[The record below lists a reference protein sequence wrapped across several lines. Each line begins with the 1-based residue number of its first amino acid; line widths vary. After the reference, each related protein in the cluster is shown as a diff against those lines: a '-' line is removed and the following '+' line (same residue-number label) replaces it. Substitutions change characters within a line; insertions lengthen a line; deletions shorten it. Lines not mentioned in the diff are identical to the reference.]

1 MDDFHQCSDERDSTQ
16 LGKFPHGAVFMPW
29 RLPCAIATTPEPG
42 KGSPKYENSNLMTN
56 FATAAKTFLVPL
68 AASIALYAAAAPFAS
83 NAHAQAATTL
93 KTPIYGVTLDDLSNI
108 NAIVTSLTKLPYK
121 PTVRVVF
128 DPGTTAAEY
137 YPALVKLHTVANVM
151 GEIMDSYYF
160 PTDIN
165 TYTARTKELVYG
177 LNGSVDVWEIANEI
191 NGEWLRQ
198 DPSGNNTTVNAEE
211 TAIGQMVAAANSI
224 VKGVGGKTAITL
236 YYNDDS
242 KGNNCWEKPQDYW
255 KTWPTT
261 FLSSA
266 VRQGADYAF
275 FSYYPYQDCP
285 GLSPSWGA
293 DFSAL
298 ESIFPNAK
306 VGFGEIGTSST
317 SAPTSVQTNL
327 IKTYYPMV
335 NTNKDPKFVGGFF
348 WWYYAEEMVPYTK
361 TYWSVLDQTIAPL
374 KVPQ

>member
-1 MDDFHQCSDERDSTQ
+1 MKNPVTKG
-16 LGKFPHGAVFMPW
+16 LV
-29 RLPCAIATTPEPG
+29 ATLT
-42 KGSPKYENSNLMTN
+42 
-56 FATAAKTFLVPL
+56 
-68 AASIALYAAAAPFAS
+68 ASIALFAASAPLSPTAQ
-83 NAHAQAATTL
+83 AQAAANL
-93 KTPIYGVTLDDLSNI
+93 KAPIYGITLDDLSNL
-108 NAIVTSLTKLPYK
+108 NAIITSLSKLPYR

-128 DPGTTAAEY
+128 DPGTSAAQY
-137 YPALVKLHTVANVM
+137 YPSLVKLHTVANVM

-165 TYTARTKELVYG
+165 TYTARTKELVTG
-177 LNGSVDVWEIANEI
+177 LNGTVDVWEIANEI

-198 DPSGNNTTVNAEE
+198 NPDGSNSVVNAQE
-211 TAIGQMVAAANSI
+211 TAIGQMVGAASAI
-224 VKGVGGKTAITL
+224 VKSAGGKTAITL

-261 FLSSA
+261 FLSST
-266 VRQGADYAF
+266 VRQNTDYVL
-275 FSYYPYQDCP
+275 FSYYPYKDCP
-285 GLSPSWGA
+285 GLSPSWSS

-298 ESIFPNAK
+298 EGIFPNAK

-317 SAPTSVQTNL
+317 SAPASVQTNL
-327 IKTYYPMV
+327 IQTYYPMV
-335 NTNKDPKFVGGFF
+335 NSFKDPKFVGGFF

-361 TYWSVLDQTIAPL
+361 TYWNQLNQTIAPL

>member
-1 MDDFHQCSDERDSTQ
+1 MKKLASVTQ
-16 LGKFPHGAVFMPW
+16 KL
-29 RLPCAIATTPEPG
+29 
-42 KGSPKYENSNLMTN
+42 
-56 FATAAKTFLVPL
+56 FAPL
-68 AASIALYAAAAPFAS
+68 AASVALFAACAPLAS
-83 NAHAQAATTL
+83 NADAQAATTL
-93 KTPIYGVTLDDLSNI
+93 KAPIYGVTLDDLSKL
-108 NAIVTSLTKLPYK
+108 NAIITSLSKLPYR

-128 DPGTTAAEY
+128 DPGTSAAEY
-137 YPALVKLHTVANVM
+137 YPSLVKLHAVANVM

-160 PTDIN
+160 PTTLS
-165 TYTARTKELVYG
+165 TYTARTTELVNG
-177 LNGSVDVWEIANEI
+177 LNGTVDVWEIANEI

-198 DPSGNNTTVNAEE
+198 NPDGSNSVVNAEE
-211 TAIGQMVAAANSI
+211 TAIGQMVAAASVI
-224 VKGVGGKTAITL
+224 VKAAGGKTAVTL

-261 FLSSA
+261 FLPASVLQST
-266 VRQGADYAF
+266 DYAF

-285 GLSPSWGA
+285 GLSPSWNN

-317 SAPTSVQTNL
+317 SAPTSVQTGL

-335 NTNKDPKFVGGFF
+335 NSFNDPKFVGGFF

-361 TYWSVLDQTIAPL
+361 AYWTTLDQTIAPL

>member
-1 MDDFHQCSDERDSTQ
+1 MKIPAMFS
-16 LGKFPHGAVFMPW
+16 K
-29 RLPCAIATTPEPG
+29 RLLAT
-42 KGSPKYENSNLMTN
+42 L
-56 FATAAKTFLVPL
+56 TASAALF
-68 AASIALYAAAAPFAS
+68 AASAPFSS
-83 NAHAQAATTL
+83 NAQAQAAANI
-93 KTPIYGVTLDDLSNI
+93 KAPIYGVTLDDLSNL
-108 NAIVTSLTKLPYK
+108 NAIITSLSKLPYR

-137 YPALVKLHTVANVM
+137 YPSLVKLHMVANVM

-165 TYTARTKELVYG
+165 TYTARTKELVTG
-177 LNGSVDVWEIANEI
+177 LNGTVDVWEIANEI

-198 DPSGNNTTVNAEE
+198 NPDGSNSVVNAEE
-211 TAIGQMVAAANSI
+211 TQIGQMVGAASAI
-224 VKGVGGKTAITL
+224 VKGAGGKTAITL

-255 KTWPTT
+255 KTWPTQ
-261 FLSSA
+261 FLSST
-266 VRQGADYAF
+266 VLQNTDYVL

-285 GLSPSWGA
+285 GLSPSWSS

-298 ESIFPNAK
+298 EGIFPNAK

-317 SAPTSVQTNL
+317 GAPASVQTNL

-335 NTNKDPKFVGGFF
+335 NSFKDPKFVGGFF

-361 TYWSVLDQTIAPL
+361 TYWNQLNQTIAPL

>member
-1 MDDFHQCSDERDSTQ
+1 MKIS
-16 LGKFPHGAVFMPW
+16 
-29 RLPCAIATTPEPG
+29 ATV
-42 KGSPKYENSNLMTN
+42 KKKLL
-56 FATAAKTFLVPL
+56 APL
-68 AASIALYAAAAPFAS
+68 AVSLALFAASAPLSS
-83 NAHAQAATTL
+83 NANAQATPIKA
-93 KTPIYGVTLDDLSNI
+93 PIYGVTLDDLSNLS
-108 NAIVTSLTKLPYK
+108 AIITSLTKLPYR

-128 DPGTTAAEY
+128 DPGTSASQY
-137 YPALVKLHTVANVM
+137 YPALVKLHTVAYVM

-177 LNGSVDVWEIANEI
+177 LNGTVDVWEIANEI

-198 DPSGNNTTVNAEE
+198 DPSGDNATVNAEE
-211 TAIGQMVAAANSI
+211 TAIGQMVAAASSI
-224 VKGVGGKTAITL
+224 VKGVGGKTAVTL

-255 KTWPTT
+255 KTWPTS
-261 FLSSA
+261 FLPSS
-266 VRQGADYAF
+266 VRQSADYVL

-285 GLSPSWGA
+285 GLSPSWNA

-317 SAPTSVQTNL
+317 SAPSSVQTGL

-335 NTNKDPKFVGGFF
+335 NSFNDPKFVGGFF

-361 TYWSVLDQTIAPL
+361 TYWSVLNQTIAPL

>member
-1 MDDFHQCSDERDSTQ
+1 MNKLT
-16 LGKFPHGAVFMPW
+16 
-29 RLPCAIATTPEPG
+29 
-42 KGSPKYENSNLMTN
+42 
-56 FATAAKTFLVPL
+56 TAAKTFIAPVALSL
-68 AASIALYAAAAPFAS
+68 ALYAASAPLS
-83 NAHAQAATTL
+83 TNANAQAATTI
-93 KTPIYGVTLDDLSNI
+93 KAPIYGVTLDDLSNI
-108 NAIVTSLTKLPYK
+108 NAIITSLTKLPYK

-128 DPGTTAAEY
+128 DPGTSAAEY
-137 YPALVKLHTVANVM
+137 YPALVKLHTVAYVM

-165 TYTARTKELVYG
+165 TYTARTKELVNG
-177 LNGSVDVWEIANEI
+177 LNGTVDVWEIANEI
-191 NGEWLRQ
+191 NGEWLRPN
-198 DPSGNNTTVNAEE
+198 PSGSNTTVNAQE

-242 KGNNCWEKPQDYW
+242 KGTNCWEKPQDYW
-255 KTWPTT
+255 KTWPMN
-261 FLSSA
+261 FLPAS
-266 VRQGADYAF
+266 VRQSTDYAL

-293 DFSAL
+293 DFAAL
-298 ESIFPNAK
+298 ETIFPNAR
-306 VGFGEIGTSST
+306 VGFGEIGTSSL

-335 NTNKDPKFVGGFF
+335 NTFNDPRFIGGFF
-348 WWYYAEEMVPYTK
+348 WWNYAEQMVPYTK
-361 TYWSVLDQTIAPL
+361 TYWSTLNQTIAPL